1 MKTTKA
7 NPIEPEEKDPTQE
20 NAPGDV
26 KNDFTGVLPPMNGE
40 PPLPT
45 PKTRKKFKNSYRNA
59 REISSIFESM

>member
-7 NPIEPEEKDPTQE
+7 NPIEPEEKDPTQD

-26 KNDFTGVLPPMNGE
+26 KNASTGVLLPMNGE

-45 PKTRKKFKNSYRNA
+45 PKTRKKSKSSYRNVQ
-59 REISSIFESM
+59 EISSIFESM